1 MNVAHF
7 QRLLR
12 LSASVASRLSR
23 GCSNLD
29 STSSAC
35 KISVKVQTTTQ
46 IGACR
51 HGRSFSSKLVS
62 ADEDNLRNNPEVR
75 AWMEQLSQ
83 HFAEAEKVHPSQR
96 DESGIQSSA
105 ADADHIDTGHL
116 LSEDT
121 THFEI
126 ESYGYLEEE
135 EKPDE
140 KVQERHV
147 PISLERGKAGVFD
160 VEELVTVLEDQNGV
174 DIQVIN
180 IPPEACFVDHMV
192 IVSGKSL
199 RHMLAMSS
207 TIQWLY
213 NRKRRR
219 GDKPFRL
226 EGKDCCDWL
235 AMDLGNVAVHIFTPA
250 TRRHYDLET
259 LWTLGPAHDDERHYV
274 QDEHVNLSAAEL
286 FWLET
291 GMNQVDRTIVEHNVV
306 EQKHNSAGSDSVN
319 VSNRELEGSTVH
331 AKPHSSGGRSEKSS

>member
-7 QRLLR
+7 QRVLR
-12 LSASVASRLSR
+12 LSASVASRFAR
-23 GCSNLD
+23 GCSNLG

-35 KISVKVQTTTQ
+35 KISVKVQTTMQ
-46 IGACR
+46 ICRCR
-51 HGRSFSSKLVS
+51 HGRSFSSKSVT
-62 ADEDNLRNNPEVR
+62 ADEDNLRNDPEVR
-75 AWMEQLSQ
+75 AWMEELSQ
-83 HFAEAEKVHPSQR
+83 HFAEAEKVHPRQR
-96 DESGIQSSA
+96 DESGILSSA
-105 ADADHIDTGHL
+105 VDAYHTDTGHL

-135 EKPDE
+135 EEPDE

-147 PISLERGKAGVFD
+147 PISLDRGKAGVFD

-199 RHMLAMSS
+199 RHMRAMSS
-207 TIQWLY
+207 TIHWLY

-226 EGKDCCDWL
+226 EGKDCHDWL

-250 TRRHYDLET
+250 ARRHYDLET
-259 LWTLGPAHDDERHYV
+259 LGTLGPAHDDERHYV

-291 GMNQVDRTIVEHNVV
+291 GMNQVDRTIVE
-306 EQKHNSAGSDSVN
+306 QKHNSAGSDSVN

-331 AKPHSSGGRSEKSS
+331 AKPHSTGGRSEKNSRYKV